1 MEAIRSIFRESD
13 AFKKV
18 NSAVKKDEYPL
29 FIQGLTR
36 AVIPVLTEELSEKSG
51 TGLIVTYDDAR
62 ADKLYNDYRLYNKNV
77 FIYPAKDVLF
87 YYADVHGNATARKR
101 LEIIRRLNEKK
112 DTIVITT
119 VDALMDRI
127 PRMEDII
134 CGEIHLKLSEEID
147 PEDLKVKLVSL
158 GYENEALVESEGQFC
173 MRGGIIDIFPLTED
187 APYRIELWGD
197 EIASI
202 RSFDPE
208 TQRSIEE
215 VSEFCVYPASE
226 FVMSQGRIARGLARI
241 QDDYEKEAAAF
252 KKTFHTEQYARLTKA
267 VETIREEIGEFNST
281 TGMDSL
287 VNYFYDDTVSFLSY
301 FSENTGI
308 FLDEP
313 DKVAERAR
321 VYATEFSMSMEARLS
336 GGYVL
341 SKQADVLYSENM
353 VLEMLSKRRLIM
365 LSEIYANCK
374 CIEPAKDFHIESRG
388 ISTYGN
394 NYNLLLEDMKKWR
407 EKGYATVLISPSSTR
422 GRRLADN
429 LTNEGIPAFFSQN
442 RERELKPREVM
453 VTNGNL
459 EEGFL
464 LDSAGLA
471 VISESD
477 IFSNNKVR
485 KKKRLPKFQG
495 EHINAL
501 DEIGVGDYVVHER
514 HGIGI
519 YKGIEKVQTE
529 GRLKDYINID
539 YADGGKLFIPVE
551 QLSMIG
557 KYANKDAAKPK
568 LNKLGGDRWEKTRT
582 TVRNHVEYIADE
594 LVELYAA
601 RSAKKGH
608 IYPPDTVWQT
618 EFEELFPYEETPDQ
632 MKAIEETKND
642 MESDKIM
649 DRLICGD
656 VGFGKTEV
664 AIRAAFKAVQDNR
677 QVAYLVPTTILA
689 QQHFETFCERMKNYP
704 VNIRMLSRFCTP
716 KETKET
722 LKGLKE
728 GSVDIVIGT
737 HRLLSADIVFNNLG
751 LLIIDEE
758 QRFGVKHKEKI
769 KQLKNNVDVLTLT
782 ATPIPRT
789 LHMSLIG
796 LRDMSLLE
804 EAPVDRRAIQTYVM
818 EYDKEFVKE
827 AINRELARNGQVY
840 YVYNRVENIEHI
852 TTELRGLLPDARIE
866 FAHGKMHE
874 RQLESIMHDFINKDI
889 DVLVS
894 TTIIETG
901 LDIPNVNTIIIH
913 DADNFGLSQLY
924 QLRGRVGRSSRNAY
938 AFLMYKRDK
947 TIREVAEKR
956 LKAIKEFTD
965 LGSGYKISVKD
976 LEIRGA
982 GNLLGMDQSGHMES
996 VGYDLYVKMLNEAI
1010 RRKKGEVTTDDFD
1023 TSIDLPVD
1031 AYIPEN
1037 YVKVS
1042 FLKLELYK
1050 RISRI
1055 TDTDDADAIREEA
1068 KDRFGEI
1075 PKPFERLLRIALLK
1089 TKAHNAGIVEVRFRD
1104 DEVQYLFKND
1114 TPIKIED
1121 IPKFIRRMKRA
1132 GKTVRIITGKLSGFG
1147 VRESKLIQDELIGNT
1162 ENMIDELEKSLIVR
1176 DETKDEVK

>member
-1 MEAIRSIFRESD
+1 MEAVRAVFRKADEFNIID
-13 AFKKV
+13 K
-18 NSAVKKDEYPL
+18 AVKKEEYPL
-29 FIQGLTR
+29 HIWGLTR
-36 AVIPVLTEELSEKSG
+36 AAIPLLVEEIKGDQKVS
-51 TGLIVTYDDAR
+51 LIVTYDDAR
-62 ADKLYNDYRLYNKNV
+62 ADKLYNDFRLYNKNV
-77 FIYPAKDVLF
+77 FIYPAKDALF
-87 YYADVHGNATARKR
+87 YYADVHGNTTVRKR
-101 LEIIRRLNEKK
+101 LEIIRRLSEGK
-112 DTIVITT
+112 DTVVITT
-119 VDALMDRI
+119 VDGLMDKI
-127 PRMEDII
+127 PRMDDITG
-134 CGEIHLKLSEEID
+134 GEIKLKATEEVDI
-147 PEDLKVKLVSL
+147 EELKKKLVNL
-158 GYENEALVESEGQFC
+158 GYENAALVESEGEFC
-173 MRGGIIDIFPLTED
+173 VRGGIIDIFPLTED
-187 APYRIELWGD
+187 TPYRIELFGD
-197 EIASI
+197 EIDSI
-202 RSFDPE
+202 RRFDPE
-208 TQRSIEE
+208 TQRSVEE
-215 VSEFCVYPASE
+215 VEEFCIYPASE
-226 FVMSQGRIARGLARI
+226 FVMSEGRVARGLRRI

-267 VETIREEIGEFNST
+267 VEAIREEIEEFNST
-281 TGMDSL
+281 TGLDSL
-287 VNYFYDDTVSFLSY
+287 VNYFYDETVSFLSY
-301 FSENTGI
+301 FSKQTAV
-308 FLDEP
+308 FVDEP

-321 VYATEFSMSMEARLS
+321 VYATEIAMSMEARLS
-336 GGYVL
+336 GGYIL
-341 SKQADVLYSENM
+341 SKQADILYDDKM
-353 VLEMLSKRRLIM
+353 VLGMLADRKTFTV
-365 LSEIYANCK
+365 SEIYAESK
-374 CIEPAKDFHIESRG
+374 MIKSAKTLNFEARS
-388 ISTYGN
+388 ISSYEN
-394 NYNLLLEDMKKWR
+394 NFNFLKDDIKKWR
-407 EKGYATVLISPSSTR
+407 GENYCVIIVSPSGTR
-422 GRRLADN
+422 GKRLADN
-429 LTNEGIPAFFSQN
+429 LSREEIPAFFSQDTG
-442 RERELKPREVM
+442 RRLQAREVM
-453 VTNGNL
+453 VTKGNL
-459 EEGFL
+459 DEGYEIR
-464 LDSAGLA
+464 SAGLV
-471 VISESD
+471 VISESE

-485 KKKRLPKFQG
+485 KKKHLPKFKG

-501 DEIGVGDYVVHER
+501 DEISVGDYVVHER

-519 YKGIEKVQTE
+519 YKGIEKVQTD

-557 KYANKDAAKPK
+557 KYANKDSAKPK
-568 LNKLGGDRWEKTRT
+568 LNKLGSDKWEKTRS
-582 TVRNHVEYIADE
+582 TVRQHVETIAQE
-594 LVELYAA
+594 LVDLYAL

-608 IYPPDTVWQT
+608 IYPPDSVWQT

-632 MKAIEETKND
+632 MKAIEETKSD

-689 QQHFETFCERMKNYP
+689 QQHFETFAARMKNYP
-704 VNIRMLSRFCTP
+704 VNISMLSRFCTP
-716 KETKET
+716 KEVKAT
-722 LKGLKE
+722 LKGIKE
-728 GSVDIVIGT
+728 GSIDIVIGT
-737 HRLLSADIVFNNLG
+737 HRLLSSDIAFNNLG

-769 KQLKNNVDVLTLT
+769 KQLKTNVDVLTLT

-796 LRDMSLLE
+796 LRDMSLLS

-827 AINRELARNGQVY
+827 AIGRELARGGQVY
-840 YVYNRVENIEHI
+840 YVYNRVDNIEHI
-852 TTELRGLLPDARIE
+852 TSELRSILPDARIE
-866 FAHGKMHE
+866 FAHGKMRE
-874 RQLESIMHDFINKDI
+874 RELETIMHGFINKDI

-947 TIREVAEKR
+947 VIKEVAEKR

-1010 RRKKGEVTTDDFD
+1010 RRKKGDITEEDFD

-1031 AYIPEN
+1031 AYIPDD

-1050 RISRI
+1050 RISRV
-1055 TDTDDADAIREEA
+1055 TDSEDTDNIREEA
-1068 KDRFGEI
+1068 RDRFGDP

-1089 TKAHNAGIVEVRFRD
+1089 TAAHKAGMVEIRFRD
-1104 DEVQYLFKND
+1104 DEVQYLIKND
-1114 TPIKIED
+1114 TPVDVES
-1121 IPKFIRRMKRA
+1121 IPKFIRRYKRM
-1132 GKTVRIITGKLSGFG
+1132 GKTVRLITGKVSGLG
-1147 VRESKLIQDELIGNT
+1147 IRESKLIQDELI
-1162 ENMIDELEKSLIVR
+1162 ENAEKAIADIYDSLIIK
-1176 DETKDEVK
+1176 EAEPEEE

>member
-1 MEAIRSIFRESD
+1 MEAIRSAFRESE
-13 AFKKV
+13 AFRKV
-18 NSAVKKDEYPL
+18 NNAVKLNDFPL
-29 FIQGLTR
+29 YVWGLTR
-36 AVIPVLTEELSEKSG
+36 AGIPVLAEELADESKIS
-51 TGLIVTYDDAR
+51 LIITYDDAR
-62 ADKLYNDYRLYNKNV
+62 ADKLYNDYKLYNKNV

-112 DTIVITT
+112 DSVIITT
-119 VDALMDRI
+119 IDGLMDRV

-134 CGEIHLKLSEEID
+134 CGEISLKVEEEID
-147 PEDLKVKLVSL
+147 IEKLKRDLVNL
-158 GYENEALVESEGQFC
+158 GYENSALVESEGQFC
-173 MRGGIIDIFPLTED
+173 IRGGIIDVFPLTED
-187 APYRIELWGD
+187 VPFRIELWGD
-197 EIASI
+197 EISSI

-215 VSEFCVYPASE
+215 VKEFCIYPASE
-226 FVMSQGRIARGLARI
+226 FVMSPDRIARGLARI
-241 QDDYEKEAAAF
+241 QDDYEREAAAF
-252 KKTFHTEQYARLTKA
+252 KKTFHTEQYARLKKA

-281 TGMDSL
+281 TGLDSL

-301 FSENTGI
+301 FSKKTSI
-308 FLDEP
+308 FMDEP

-341 SKQADVLYSENM
+341 SKQADILYSDSM
-353 VLEMLSKRRLIM
+353 ILGMLKERRLFM
-365 LSEIYANCK
+365 LSELYAGCK
-374 CIEPAKDFHIESRG
+374 CIEPKKTFQLESRS
-388 ISTYGN
+388 ISTYSN
-394 NYNLLLEDMKKWR
+394 NFNMLLDDIRKWR
-407 EKGYATVLISPSSTR
+407 EKDNSIVLISPSSTR
-422 GRRLADN
+422 GKRLAEN
-429 LTNEGIPAFFSQN
+429 LTNEGIPAFFSAD
-442 RERELKPREVM
+442 RDRELKPREVM
-453 VTNGNL
+453 VAKGNL

-464 LDSAGLA
+464 LDSAGLV

-477 IFSNNKVR
+477 IFSNNKIN
-485 KKKRLPKFQG
+485 KKKRLPKFKG
-495 EHINAL
+495 EHINTL

-514 HGIGI
+514 HGIGV

-551 QLSMIG
+551 QLAMIG
-557 KYANKDAAKPK
+557 KYANKDSAKPK
-568 LNKLGGDRWEKTRT
+568 LNKLGGDRWEKTR
-582 TVRNHVEYIADE
+582 VAVKRHVESIAEE
-594 LVELYAA
+594 LVELYAK
-601 RSAKKGH
+601 RSAQKGH

-716 KETKET
+716 KEIKET

-737 HRLLSADIVFNNLG
+737 HRLLSSDIIFNNLG

-818 EYDKEFVKE
+818 EYDREFVKE
-827 AINRELARNGQVY
+827 AIGRELARNGQVY

-852 TTELRGLLPDARIE
+852 ASELRSILPDARIE
-866 FAHGKMHE
+866 FAHGRMKE
-874 RQLESIMHDFINKDI
+874 RELELIMHDFINKEI

-982 GNLLGMDQSGHMES
+982 GNLLGMDQSGHMEA

-1010 RRKKGEVTTDDFD
+1010 RRMKGEETDDDFD

-1031 AYIPEN
+1031 AYIPDD

-1055 TDTDDADAIREEA
+1055 TDVDDADSIRDEA
-1068 KDRFGEI
+1068 KDRFGDI
-1075 PKPFERLLRIALLK
+1075 PKPFERLLRIALIK
-1089 TKAHNAGIVEVRFRD
+1089 TKAHAAGMVDVRFRD
-1104 DEVQYLFKND
+1104 DEVQYLVKND
-1114 TPIKIED
+1114 TPVDVEK
-1121 IPKFIRRMKRA
+1121 IPKFIRHQKRA
-1132 GKTVRIITGKLSGFG
+1132 GKTIRVITGKLSGFG
-1147 VRESKLIQDELIGNT
+1147 VRESKLIQDELIENT
-1162 ENMIDELEKSLIVR
+1162 ENMIDIISKELLIKP
-1176 DETKDEVK
+1176 EA